1 MVLLGVQ
8 EQGGPQ
14 EIVLGP
20 SRSTIGWSS
29 PKTQSWQRFSV
40 VQIPAR
46 VQVYTSHNELRER
59 RDPMEN
65 TMQTNTTKLVW
76 AVLTKGANG
85 RSEVIKVTT
94 ADEADRAVSEH
105 PGVWYKSGPIVLA

>member
-1 MVLLGVQ
+1 VLQ
-8 EQGGPQ
+8 A
-14 EIVLGP
+14 
-20 SRSTIGWSS
+20 
-29 PKTQSWQRFSV
+29 
-40 VQIPAR
+40 PAH
-46 VQVYTSHNELRER
+46 VQVYTLHNEVRER
-59 RDPMEN
+59 RDLMEN

-76 AVLTKGANG
+76 AVLTQGANG

>member
-1 MVLLGVQ
+1 MLQ
-8 EQGGPQ
+8 
-14 EIVLGP
+14 
-20 SRSTIGWSS
+20 S
-29 PKTQSWQRFSV
+29 P
-40 VQIPAR
+40 AH
-46 VQVYTSHNELRER
+46 VQVYTSHNEVR
-59 RDPMEN
+59 RRGNLMET

-76 AVLTKGANG
+76 AVLTQGANG

>member
-1 MVLLGVQ
+1 
-8 EQGGPQ
+8 
-14 EIVLGP
+14 
-20 SRSTIGWSS
+20 
-29 PKTQSWQRFSV
+29 
-40 VQIPAR
+40 
-46 VQVYTSHNELRER
+46 
-59 RDPMEN
+59 MEN

>member
-1 MVLLGVQ
+1 MPRIMKYG
-8 EQGGPQ
+8 
-14 EIVLGP
+14 
-20 SRSTIGWSS
+20 
-29 PKTQSWQRFSV
+29 
-40 VQIPAR
+40 
-46 VQVYTSHNELRER
+46 ER

-65 TMQTNTTKLVW
+65 TVQTSQTRLVW
-76 AVLTKGANG
+76 AVLTQGANG

>member
-1 MVLLGVQ
+1 
-8 EQGGPQ
+8 
-14 EIVLGP
+14 
-20 SRSTIGWSS
+20 
-29 PKTQSWQRFSV
+29 
-40 VQIPAR
+40 
-46 VQVYTSHNELRER
+46 
-59 RDPMEN
+59 MEN

-76 AVLTKGANG
+76 AVLTQGANG

>member
-1 MVLLGVQ
+1 MLQ
-8 EQGGPQ
+8 
-14 EIVLGP
+14 
-20 SRSTIGWSS
+20 S
-29 PKTQSWQRFSV
+29 P
-40 VQIPAR
+40 AH
-46 VQVYTSHNELRER
+46 VQVYTSHNEVR
-59 RDPMEN
+59 RRGNPMET

-76 AVLTKGANG
+76 AVLTQGANG